1 MSLFHRILSQGRAR
15 NAAKRLAKDPS
26 ARHYAELVQEY
37 AVSGHLEHALK
48 IASEGL
54 KAYPGD
60 SELKR
65 LADRSRQMLREGRT
79 RELQQELKTAPR
91 PALWRE
97 LCEIL
102 LESGRVARAEEL
114 ATEWFQN
121 ANSGEAQY
129 WRARA
134 RSERFF
140 ADRRRDDGRLAFEL
154 VASAQELLPGD
165 PRPIRL
171 ELELASHCGAWTEAR
186 RALARLLELSPGDP
200 TLEARFRTVVTL
212 AQKSKTL
219 DQALR
224 DVEKSGCL
232 ADEPRPID
240 GVASGAEESQ
250 GSAGG
255 VRPMLQALARENGVQ
270 AAFYVRGGTA
280 LVQGPKGA
288 TAERTARGVREI
300 VSSCRTAARRLG
312 LGQAQ
317 EVRLE
322 GSFGTLLVAPGE
334 IGSGALW
341 CVGGVTRRQE
351 EGLRDLASLA
361 GKAVEVTS

>member
-15 NAAKRLAKDPS
+15 SAAKRLAKDPS
-26 ARHYAELVQEY
+26 ARHYTELVQEY
-37 AVSGHLEHALK
+37 AAVNDLQQALK
-48 IASEGL
+48 VATEGL

-60 SELKR
+60 VELRR
-65 LADRSRQMLREGRT
+65 LADRARQMLREDRT
-79 RELQQELKTAPR
+79 RELSKELETAPR

-114 ATEWFQN
+114 ATDWFQN
-121 ANSGEAQY
+121 AKSGEAQY

-134 RSERFF
+134 RAERFF
-140 ADRRRDDGRLAFEL
+140 ADRRRDDGRLAFDF
-154 VASAQELLPGD
+154 VQSAQDLLPGD
-165 PRPIRL
+165 PRPLRL
-171 ELELASHCGAWTEAR
+171 ALDLATNCGAWTEAR

-200 TLEARFRTVVTL
+200 ALEARFRTVVTL
-212 AQKSKTL
+212 AQNAKTL

-232 ADEPRPID
+232 ADEPR
-240 GVASGAEESQ
+240 ASGDGEANASES
-250 GSAGG
+250 GG
-255 VRPMLQALARENGVQ
+255 GAAVRPMLQALLRENGVQ

-300 VSSCRTAARRLG
+300 VQSCRSAARRLG

-322 GSFGTLLVAPGE
+322 GAFGTLLVAPGE
-334 IGSGALW
+334 LGSGALW
-341 CVGGVTRRQE
+341 CSGSVTRRHE
-351 EGLRDLASLA
+351 DGLRDLAGLA
-361 GKAVEVTS
+361 GKATEAA